1 MLLMETMYH
10 RTVLDNGLRI
20 ITSPVPGARSIC
32 IFCFLGAGSVY
43 ETEEEAGL
51 SHFVEHLLFKGTE
64 RRPTSKEISETVEGV
79 GGLFNGGTSKEAT
92 MYWLK
97 VARSHFALALDL
109 MVDMLRHS
117 RFDPLDI
124 ERERQVIVE
133 ELNESLDS
141 PHHRVGMLIDEVV
154 WPDQPMGRD
163 VIGSKESVAGLSRDM
178 LLAYVD
184 QQYVPGNAVVSV
196 AGDISPEEA
205 VSAIDAALGDWAR
218 GNPRSPHPTH
228 TAQNEPRLRTEKK
241 EAEQAHLC
249 VALHGL
255 PISHPDRFT
264 LDLLNVILGE
274 GMSSRLFLE
283 IREKRGLTYDI
294 YSYVHH
300 FLDSGAI
307 AISAGV
313 DPAQLQATIDAIM
326 EQLRLLKDGV
336 PEAELSKAK
345 EYAKG
350 RLLLRME
357 DTRNVASWTGGQE
370 LLTGHIYTVDEMMAI
385 VDAVTTE
392 DVKRVARDLLVTESL
407 NLAVVGPVPTADS
420 LRHLLVI

>member
-1 MLLMETMYH
+1 MLLRETMYQ

-20 ITSPVPGARSIC
+20 ITTPMPGVRSIC
-32 IFCFLGAGSVY
+32 IFCFLGAGSIY
-43 ETEEEAGL
+43 EAEEEAGL

-64 RRPTSKEISETVEGV
+64 RRPTSKDIAETIERV

-92 MYWLK
+92 MYWVK
-97 VARSHFALALDL
+97 VARPHFGLALDL
-109 MVDMLRHS
+109 VVDMLRHS
-117 RFDPLDI
+117 TFAPQDI
-124 ERERQVIVE
+124 ERERQVIIE

-141 PHHRVGMLIDEVV
+141 PHHRVSMLIDEVV

-163 VIGSKESVAGLSRDM
+163 VIGTKESVAALSRDM

-184 QQYVPGNAVVSV
+184 EQYVAGNAVVSV

-205 VSAIDAALGDWAR
+205 VSAVDAALGGWPR
-218 GNPRSPHPTH
+218 GRPRSPHPTNN
-228 TAQNEPRLRTEKK
+228 AQTGPRLRTEKK

-264 LDLLNVILGE
+264 LDLLNVVLGE

-300 FLDSGAI
+300 FLDSGAL
-307 AISAGV
+307 AIYAGV
-313 DPAQLQATIDAIM
+313 DPAQLRATIDAVM
-326 EQLRLLKDGV
+326 EQLRLLKDEV
-336 PEAELSKAK
+336 AEAELSKAK

-357 DTRNVASWTGGQE
+357 DSRNVASWTGGQE
-370 LLTGHIYTVDEMMAI
+370 LLTGHIFTVDEMVAI
-385 VDAVTTE
+385 VDAIKAE
-392 DVKRVARDLLVTESL
+392 DLKRVARELLVTESL
-407 NLAVVGPVPTADS
+407 NLAVVGPVPPADS
-420 LRHLLVI
+420 LRQLLTI